1 MTADEEPVAGLAPA
15 AFEGLVDLHSA
26 DLHAYL
32 SRRTSGGVADDL
44 LADVWLAAFGSRDT
58 FDPELG
64 SARGWLFGIARH
76 ILQNYYRR
84 HKLRAVLGRAF
95 RADRPTDEGAAV
107 DARLDAAALV
117 PALREALR
125 SLPAVERELLLLVA
139 WEHLTP
145 SEAGQVLGIPAG
157 TARSRLHRARRRMD
171 ERLGESAQVVDETTD
186 HKLGA
191 DS

>member
-1 MTADEEPVAGLAPA
+1 MTELEPD

-32 SRRTSGGVADDL
+32 SRRSTTEVADDL
-44 LADVWLAAFGSRDT
+44 LADVWLAAFSGRGGY
-58 FDPELG
+58 DPELG
-64 SARGWLFGIARH
+64 SVRGWLFGIARH
-76 ILQNYYRR
+76 VLQNYYRR
-84 HKLRAVLGRAF
+84 HKLRLRLF
-95 RADRPTDEGAAV
+95 RIERPLDESAAI

-157 TARSRLHRARRRMD
+157 TARSRLHRARQRMD
-171 ERLGESAQVVDETTD
+171 ERLAVSSQEQDETTTD
-186 HKLGA
+186 RLGA
-191 DS
+191 DQ

>member
-1 MTADEEPVAGLAPA
+1 MTALEPD

-32 SRRTSGGVADDL
+32 SRRSTTEVADDL
-44 LADVWLAAFGSRDT
+44 LADVWLAAFSGRGSY
-58 FDPELG
+58 DPELG
-64 SARGWLFGIARH
+64 SVRGWLFGIARH
-76 ILQNYYRR
+76 VLQSYYRR
-84 HKLRAVLGRAF
+84 HKLRLRLF
-95 RADRPTDEGAAV
+95 RAERPVDESAAV

-139 WEHLTP
+139 WENLTP

-157 TARSRLHRARRRMD
+157 TARSRLHRARQRMD
-171 ERLGESAQVVDETTD
+171 ERLAASSQVQDETTN
-186 HKLGA
+186 HRLGA
-191 DS
+191 DQ

>member
-1 MTADEEPVAGLAPA
+1 MD
-15 AFEGLVDLHSA
+15 FEWLVEQHSA
-26 DLHAYL
+26 DLYAYL
-32 SRRTSGGVADDL
+32 SRRSTSEVADDL
-44 LADVWLAAFGSRDT
+44 LADVWLAAFSGRTS

-64 SARGWLFGIARH
+64 SMRGWLFGIARH
-76 ILQNYYRR
+76 VLHSYYRR
-84 HKLRAVLGRAF
+84 HRLRTVLT
-95 RADRPTDEGAAV
+95 RADRPVDEIAAV

-139 WEHLTP
+139 WEQLTP

-157 TARSRLHRARRRMD
+157 TARSRLHRARQRMD
-171 ERLGESAQVVDETTD
+171 ERLGDSTQVVDETTD

>member
-1 MTADEEPVAGLAPA
+1 MTADEELTAA
-15 AFEGLVDLHSA
+15 AFESLVDLHSA

-32 SRRTSGGVADDL
+32 SRRTASGVADDL
-44 LADVWLAAFGSRDT
+44 LADVWLAAFSSRNS
-58 FDPELG
+58 FDPGLG
-64 SARGWLFGIARH
+64 SVRGWLFGIARH
-76 ILQNYYRR
+76 VLQSYYRR
-84 HKLRAVLGRAF
+84 HKLRSALARTF
-95 RADRPTDEGAAV
+95 RIDRPADESAAV

-157 TARSRLHRARRRMD
+157 TARSRLHRARQRMD
-171 ERLGESAQVVDETTD
+171 EHLAASAQVVDETTD